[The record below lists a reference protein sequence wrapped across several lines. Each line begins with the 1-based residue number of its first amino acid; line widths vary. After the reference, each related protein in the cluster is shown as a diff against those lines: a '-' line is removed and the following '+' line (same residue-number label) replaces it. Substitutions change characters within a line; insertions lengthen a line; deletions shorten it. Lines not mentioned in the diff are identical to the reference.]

1 MRCSR
6 RLATYVSISTTSRRH
21 FWHSKRCVSTS
32 SSLFSSSRLRQYVSI
47 PSSVRCVD
55 FTGTS
60 RWCAADYHDGKL
72 DEAPL
77 FLMINVPRGR
87 IGAKLRVL
95 KLSISGVL
103 AGMEWRLNTQRRPAR
118 GFDERP
124 RLQPQSGSDATKLAS
139 CNGLRPM
146 VAKPKVQPE
155 TSQPE
160 DSTGEMVTSRVPVL
174 LVFTALPKR
183 NTPQLSLTPS

>member
-6 RLATYVSISTTSRRH
+6 RLATYVSISTTSRLH

-87 IGAKLRVL
+87 IGPKLRVL

-103 AGMEWRLNTQRRPAR
+103 AGVEWRLNTQSRQRGASMSGPVRTSVRIRCDECRQLRR
-118 GFDERP
+118 F
-124 RLQPQSGSDATKLAS
+124 GSDGGQAESPTR
-139 CNGLRPM
+139 N
-146 VAKPKVQPE
+146 VAAGGF
-155 TSQPE
+155 S
-160 DSTGEMVTSRVPVL
+160 G
-174 LVFTALPKR
+174 
-183 NTPQLSLTPS
+183 